1 MYNGRRGT
9 VITDTEEDT
18 GGGVLDA
25 SSEKI
30 VLERV
35 KTFAGAMLKSGEVSD
50 NEDDTSE
57 GEKEVVHSDVAP
69 DTAQK
74 DHEELMRSLPILCGL
89 VCPKKPIDL
98 YLTVAQ
104 LCSLPC

>member
-69 DTAQK
+69 DPAPK
-74 DHEELMRSLPILCGL
+74 DHEELTC
-89 VCPKKPIDL
+89 
-98 YLTVAQ
+98 
-104 LCSLPC
+104 